1 MVFEVR
7 HKNKKSIKNKNMKK
21 NTGVRFEMCDNVTFI
36 WSVLSPCIA
45 AAAAADD
52 DDDEDDEGGVESCV

>member
-1 MVFEVR
+1 
-7 HKNKKSIKNKNMKK
+7 
-21 NTGVRFEMCDNVTFI
+21 MCDNVTFI

-45 AAAAADD
+45 AADDDDDDDD

>member
-1 MVFEVR
+1 
-7 HKNKKSIKNKNMKK
+7 
-21 NTGVRFEMCDNVTFI
+21 MCDNVTFI

-45 AAAAADD
+45 AADDDDD

>member
-1 MVFEVR
+1 
-7 HKNKKSIKNKNMKK
+7 MKK

-45 AAAAADD
+45 AADD

>member
-7 HKNKKSIKNKNMKK
+7 HKNKKSIKNKK